1 MEAIGD
7 ILKNRKVATTA
18 SKIERKA
25 LLQELVNKTSYP
37 IGHLFT
43 RLKGMQ
49 TPEDLRYILSAMK
62 QCRNAVNDRHAFNT
76 VMFVPKDKRP

>member
-1 MEAIGD
+1 MKSFAEIAQD
-7 ILKNRKVATTA
+7 RKVEQSAI
-18 SKIERKA
+18 KQERKA
-25 LLQELVNKTSYP
+25 LLKELVDRTGYP
-37 IGHLFT
+37 IGRLCD

-76 VMFVPKDKRP
+76 VLFVPKDKPQ